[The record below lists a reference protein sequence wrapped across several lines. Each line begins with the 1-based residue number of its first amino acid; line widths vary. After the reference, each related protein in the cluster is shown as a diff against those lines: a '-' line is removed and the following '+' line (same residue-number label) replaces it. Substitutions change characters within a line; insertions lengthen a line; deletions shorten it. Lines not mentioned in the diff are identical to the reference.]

1 MSILVDLINSSLTQ
15 IDLSEIEV
23 VKAKHCI
30 SFNEL
35 MSVYEEDLVV
45 TQSFRDCMAVC
56 LAVST
61 SVKLESEPLW
71 FYLVGAPSSGKST
84 ICELLCADEH
94 NTRPLSKFTGLVSG
108 SRQGQ
113 HLIPFLQNKCVIVKD
128 GTLLLESTPQQLAN
142 VYGELR
148 DIFDGSLEAKY
159 RNGVSASF
167 SNITFGMI
175 IGITERIYA
184 LSMAALGERFLHCRL
199 ETSRETEKER
209 NKTAIRNILSGCKLS
224 VAEGNDEGD
233 SRSFPKQRQYTAGFI
248 NHLHSRLSNEDII
261 RPSFTE
267 EDCDLIQA
275 LADVV
280 ACSRASAPRKHDREE
295 ITYDSRPEAS
305 TRLVKLL
312 SKMALCLCYVFS
324 CTKINNNIR
333 RVLCKIALDTAQG
346 NGGRQFNILKAI
358 TLSQQGLNKQAVAVV
373 TDVPLETLNRKIDDL
388 RSMKIIVQFKE
399 ASRGHSTGRRN
410 HVLQCP
416 VWVTNSFRRSFKAVR
431 ELNEKTKTE
440 NVGRST

>member
-1 MSILVDLINSSLTQ
+1 MSSLVELINASLTQ
-15 IDLSEIEV
+15 IDLSEVEV
-23 VKAKHCI
+23 VKAKHCVT
-30 SFNEL
+30 FNDLIEI
-35 MSVYEEDLVV
+35 YKENLVV
-45 TQSFRDCMAVC
+45 TQSFEDCLAVC
-56 LAVST
+56 LAFHM
-61 SVKLESEPLW
+61 SVKLEGEPLW
-71 FYLVGAPSSGKST
+71 MYLVGAPSSGKST
-84 ICELLCADEH
+84 ICELLSADEH
-94 NTRPLSKFTGLVSG
+94 HTRPLSKFTGLVSG

-113 HLIPFLQNKCVIVKD
+113 HLIPFLQNKCVIIKD

-175 IGITERIYA
+175 IGITERVYA

-199 ETSRETEKER
+199 ETTRETETER
-209 NKTAIRNILSGCKLS
+209 NDSAIRRILSGCKLS

-248 NHLHSRLSNEDII
+248 NHLHSRLTNEDII
-261 RPSFTE
+261 RPMFTD
-267 EDCDLIQA
+267 EDCLLIQA

-312 SKMALCLCYVFS
+312 TKLALSLCYVYNCS
-324 CTKINNNIR
+324 RINNEIK
-333 RVLCKIALDTAQG
+333 RVLCKVTVDTSH
-346 NGGRQFNILKAI
+346 GRQFEILKAI
-358 TLSQQGLNKQAVAVV
+358 TLSQQGLNKQAVAVA
-373 TDVPLETLNRKIDDL
+373 TNVPLETLNRKIEDL
-388 RSMKIIVQFKE
+388 KSMKVIVQLKE
-399 ASRGHSTGRRN
+399 SARGHAQGRRN
-410 HVLQCP
+410 HVLTCP
-416 VWVTNSFRRSFKAVR
+416 AWVTNAFRRTFKSIK
-431 ELNEKTKTE
+431 ELN
-440 NVGRST
+440 

>member
-1 MSILVDLINSSLTQ
+1 MSSIVELISASLTQ
-15 IDLSEIEV
+15 IDLSEVEV
-23 VKAKHCI
+23 VKARHCVT
-30 SFNEL
+30 FDDL
-35 MSVYEEDLVV
+35 MGVYRENLVV
-45 TQSFRDCMAVC
+45 TQSFEDCMAIC
-56 LAVST
+56 LAVHVA
-61 SVKLESEPLW
+61 VKLESEPLW
-71 FYLVGAPSSGKST
+71 LYLVGAPSSGKST

-94 NTRPLSKFTGLVSG
+94 HTRPLSKFTGLVSG

-199 ETSRETEKER
+199 ETTRETETER
-209 NKTAIRNILSGCKLS
+209 NDSAIRRILSGCKLS

-248 NHLHSRLSNEDII
+248 NHLHSRLTNEDII
-261 RPSFTE
+261 RPSFTD
-267 EDCDLIQA
+267 EDVKLIQA

-280 ACSRASAPRKHDREE
+280 ACSRASAPRKSDRDE

-305 TRLVKLL
+305 TRLAKLFTKQAL
-312 SKMALCLCYVFS
+312 SLCYVFG
-324 CTKINNNIR
+324 CTKINDRIKR
-333 RVLCKIALDTAQG
+333 LLCKVCVDTSH
-346 NGGRQFNILKAI
+346 GRQFEILKAL
-358 TLSQQGLNKQAVAVV
+358 TLSQQGLNKQAVAVA
-373 TDVPLETLNRKIDDL
+373 TNVPLETLTRKIDDL
-388 RSMKIIVQFKE
+388 TSMKVIVKSKE
-399 ASRGHSTGRRN
+399 SNRGHAQGRRN
-410 HVLQCP
+410 HVLICP
-416 VWVTNSFRRSFKAVR
+416 PWVTNSFRRSFKAIWG
-431 ELNEKTKTE
+431 LNQK
-440 NVGRST
+440 